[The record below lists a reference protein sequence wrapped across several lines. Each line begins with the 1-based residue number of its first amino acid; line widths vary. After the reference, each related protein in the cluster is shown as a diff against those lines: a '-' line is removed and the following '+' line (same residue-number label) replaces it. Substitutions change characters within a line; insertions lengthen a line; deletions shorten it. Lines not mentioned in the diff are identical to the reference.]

1 MGIVASFMLLSWA
14 VGCGDDSS
22 TGGGGSGQ
30 GGQAQGGEAQGG
42 GGDNQGGDNQG
53 GDNQGG
59 NGGSGG
65 GAAGTASVRVAHL
78 SPDAPAVDF
87 CIIPEGGE
95 PIGPVLEAVAD
106 IPEGLAYP
114 GTTPYLDVP
123 AGTYSVRIT
132 LANATNCDEGAV
144 PDVDGITFAADSTY
158 TAAAIGMLA
167 PAGNDEAFALT
178 LFEDDNTVET
188 GKVRVR
194 FIHASPDTPNVDVGL
209 GSGNAFTPVWTD
221 VAYSEIGL
229 VGGEPY
235 VSIAPPTNAQLSA
248 RATGTTTDAL
258 VLDGVTV
265 PTDQVV
271 TVFAIG
277 NLDGNPA
284 PLKALA
290 CLDLSGTCLT
300 LPAD

>member
-1 MGIVASFMLLSWA
+1 MRNRMGAVAACALMLVA

-22 TGGGGSGQ
+22 SGGGGANQ
-30 GGQAQGGEAQGG
+30 

-59 NGGSGG
+59 DNQGGGGGSGG
-65 GAAGTASVRVAHL
+65 AAAETASVRVAHL

-87 CIIPEGGE
+87 CLLPQGGE
-95 PIGPVLEAVAD
+95 PIGPVLELVANVAD
-106 IPEGLAYP
+106 GLAYP

-123 AGTYSVRIT
+123 AGTYGVRIT
-132 LANATNCDEGAV
+132 LADATDCDEGAV
-144 PDVDGITFAADSTY
+144 PDVNGITFAADLTY
-158 TAAAIGMLA
+158 TAAAIGMLT
-167 PAGNDEAFALT
+167 PAGQDEAFALT
-178 LFEDDNTVET
+178 LFEDDNTVEA

-209 GSGNAFTPVWTD
+209 GSGNSFTPVWTN
-221 VAYSEIGL
+221 VPYPEIGL
-229 VGGEPY
+229 VASEAY
-235 VSIAPPTNAQLSA
+235 VSIDPPTNAQLSA
-248 RATGTTTDAL
+248 RATGTNTDAL

-277 NLDGNPA
+277 NLDGDPEA
-284 PLKALA
+284 LQALA
-290 CLDLSGTCLT
+290 CLDLTDTCLT